1 MSGLPRMGSASI
13 RRLRSRSSRLWYRR
27 VIDLPIVKAHLR
39 VDHDDEDA
47 LIEGYRDAA
56 ISAFETWTN
65 RTLVEPGGVLPD
77 PIGNAMLMTRAISQG
92 ALLLIGHWY
101 NSRET
106 VVVGTITSEL
116 PMATNALWKPH
127 RWVNV

>member
-1 MSGLPRMGSASI
+1 M
-13 RRLRSRSSRLWYRR
+13 
-27 VIDLPIVKAHLR
+27 IDLPIVKAHLR

-47 LIEGYRDAA
+47 LIQGYTDAA
-56 ISAFETWTN
+56 LSAFETWSN
-65 RTLVEPGGVLPD
+65 RKLVAEGEVLPD
-77 PIGNAMLMTRAISQG
+77 PVGNALLMSKAIRQG
-92 ALLLIGHWY
+92 ALLLIGTWY
-101 NSRET
+101 NSRES

>member
-1 MSGLPRMGSASI
+1 M
-13 RRLRSRSSRLWYRR
+13 
-27 VIDLPIVKAHLR
+27 IDLPIVKAHLR

-56 ISAFETWTN
+56 LSAFETWTN
-65 RTLVEPGGVLPD
+65 RTLVSPDTALPD
-77 PIGNAMLMTRAISQG
+77 PVGNALRMSKSIQQG

-101 NSRET
+101 SSRET
-106 VVVGTITSEL
+106 VVIGAITAEL

-127 RWVNV
+127 HWVNI

>member
-1 MSGLPRMGSASI
+1 M
-13 RRLRSRSSRLWYRR
+13 
-27 VIDLPIVKAHLR
+27 IDLPIVKAHLR

-56 ISAFETWTN
+56 LSAFETWSN
-65 RTLVEPGGVLPD
+65 RKLVAEGEVLPD
-77 PIGNAMLMTRAISQG
+77 PVGNALLMSKAIRQG
-92 ALLLIGHWY
+92 ALLLIGTWY
-101 NSRET
+101 NSRES

>member
-1 MSGLPRMGSASI
+1 M
-13 RRLRSRSSRLWYRR
+13 
-27 VIDLPIVKAHLR
+27 IDPSVVKVHLR

-47 LIEGYRDAA
+47 LIEGYTEAA

-65 RTLVEPGGVLPD
+65 RTLVAPDGSLPD
-77 PIGNAMLMTRAISQG
+77 PVGSALIMTKAIKQG

-101 NSRET
+101 SSRET
-106 VVVGTITSEL
+106 VVIGTITSEL

>member
-1 MSGLPRMGSASI
+1 M
-13 RRLRSRSSRLWYRR
+13 
-27 VIDLPIVKAHLR
+27 IDLPIVKAHLR

-56 ISAFETWTN
+56 LSAFETWTN
-65 RTLVEPGGVLPD
+65 RTLVDPAEALPD
-77 PIGNAMLMTRAISQG
+77 PVGNSLRMSKSIQQG

-101 NSRET
+101 SSRET
-106 VVVGTITSEL
+106 VVIGTITAEL

-127 RWVNV
+127 RWVNI